1 MKRIRS
7 IFKKSSMI
15 LTLTLLLGAVL
26 VPTSQVKAA
35 ANWWWI
41 THNLSQSA
49 PGAYV
54 CKVGATSNGV
64 PIKAALKGVSTSTR
78 LWVYSY
84 GAYWV
89 TSPSYSQTGTLEV
102 WSESGYYINQ
112 Y

>member
-54 CKVGATSNGV
+54 CKVGATSNGAPV
-64 PIKAALKGVSTSTR
+64 RAQLKGVSTSTR
-78 LWVYSY
+78 LWVYAYGPYKTAPIASY
-84 GAYWV
+84 TPGTLDIWSEV
-89 TSPSYSQTGTLEV
+89 GSYS
-102 WSESGYYINQ
+102 Y
-112 Y
+112 

>member
-35 ANWWWI
+35 ANWWWDQ
-41 THNLSQSA
+41 HYPSQA

-54 CKVGATSNGV
+54 CKVGATSNGAPV
-64 PIKAALKGVSTSTR
+64 RAQLKGVSTSTR
-78 LWVYSY
+78 LWVYAYGPYKTAPIASY
-84 GAYWV
+84 TPGTLDIWSEV
-89 TSPSYSQTGTLEV
+89 GSYS
-102 WSESGYYINQ
+102 Y
-112 Y
+112 